1 MSTLNVKQVFSR
13 KVIKNM
19 PDNEKKVNVN
29 LLDRITAMKYYS
41 KTGQVEVTKEFPEES
56 YLWNKD
62 FHPTPVTMRNWGGW
76 TYMAI
81 WFGMVAIVP
90 TWTLSGVGLLFG
102 LNWWQA
108 IFLMFLG
115 NAIVLVPMI
124 IQSHGGARYGMSEPQ
139 LTRSRWGIYGAQIPS
154 WIRAI
159 ISMGWWGIETYI
171 ITEAAV
177 AMYILATGRIDMLL
191 KGSTYT
197 LSVAFPSIFW
207 PAFVVVVV
215 TQIAL
220 FYISPP
226 YKGQPALKW
235 LARIAAPIVL
245 IGFLLLF
252 FFTMGNAKWDFLPVL
267 QIPATAKGFGFWLA
281 ALGFLNANVAY
292 WATMALSM
300 PDFTRFAKSQ
310 RSQTWG
316 QIPMPLMMA
325 AIGALGIL
333 TTGATMA
340 LGLNGGHGIADPVIL
355 AAVMLPKDAAYF
367 VLFVFMLATFVVNVY
382 ANSVAPGYDIAN
394 TYSKHL
400 TWFRGIVIG
409 IVISMLIGAW
419 TFYSGGAYSY
429 INNWL
434 LAYGAL
440 LGAVEGVIVF
450 DYAIIRRFKFEAVDS
465 YLKNGRFRYWHGV
478 NPAAVI
484 AFIIGVVV
492 TYLAYWGWV
501 VNPVTQLLYAN
512 SWISA
517 FLISGVVD
525 IILMKFWVIP
535 KYQPFLKGG
544 LLHGYISDEVKKLF
558 EQNNN

>member
-1 MSTLNVKQVFSR
+1 MEKAEEAIDRT
-13 KVIKNM
+13 KV
-19 PDNEKKVNVN
+19 
-29 LLDRITAMKYYS
+29 MKYYPE
-41 KTGQVEVTKEFPEES
+41 TGQVEVTREFPEES

-62 FHPTPVTMRNWGGW
+62 FHPTPVSMRNWGAW
-76 TYMAI
+76 TYTAI
-81 WFGMVAIVP
+81 WFGMVVIVP
-90 TWTLSGVGLLFG
+90 TWTLTGVGLMFG
-102 LNWWQA
+102 LNWWLS
-108 IFLMFLG
+108 ILLVFLG
-115 NAIVLVPMI
+115 NAIVLLPMI

-177 AMYILATGRIDMLL
+177 AMYILATGRLPLL
-191 KGSTYT
+191 LTGTTYT

-207 PAFVVVVV
+207 PTFAIVVL
-215 TQIAL
+215 TQIGL

-245 IGFLLLF
+245 VGFLVLF
-252 FFTMGNAKWDFLPVL
+252 FYTMNAAHWNFTPIL
-267 QIPATAKGFGFWLA
+267 QIPVTAKGFGFWLA
-281 ALGFLNANVAY
+281 VIGFLNANVAY

-310 RSQTWG
+310 RAQTYG

-325 AIGALGIL
+325 AVGAMGIFA
-333 TTGATMA
+333 TGASMA
-340 LGLNGGHGIADPVIL
+340 MGLNHGKGIADPVIL
-355 AAVMLPKDAAYF
+355 AAIILPRGLAYF
-367 VLFVFMLATFVVNVY
+367 VLFVFMLATYVVNVY

-409 IVISMLIGAW
+409 IAISMLLGAW
-419 TFYSGGAYSY
+419 AFYSGGAYSY
-429 INNWL
+429 IFNWL

-465 YLKNGRFRYWHGV
+465 YLSHGRFRYWKGI

-484 AFIIGVVV
+484 SFVVSVII

-501 VNPVTQLLYAN
+501 VNPVTQIIYAN

-517 FLISGVVD
+517 FLISGIIY
-525 IILMKFWVIP
+525 IILMKYWVIP

-544 LLHGYISDEVKKLF
+544 LLHGYISDDMKIVFSQHNTK
-558 EQNNN
+558 Q